1 MIKKE
6 KKKIEKR
13 GKPSNHA
20 PKAVSYFE
28 NLLEFVIK

>member
-13 GKPSNHA
+13 GRPSNHA
-20 PKAVSYFE
+20 PKVVSFFD
-28 NLLEFVIK
+28 NFLEFFIK